1 LKLKILIFI
10 KRAFMR
16 VYQLIFFGLLI
27 VSKPIFAYQPVI
39 DNKGVDMKSYQKD
52 LTECQNIS
60 NQAQDQNK
68 ESSLKGLSGGSLG
81 SVLSEIGGSK
91 IAQGVGGMTGG
102 LGGAVSSLLGGSSSG
117 NNGTPS
123 SSGSEQDQIL
133 KNCLMGR
140 GYRVLN

>member
-1 LKLKILIFI
+1 
-10 KRAFMR
+10 MR